1 LSPAKK
7 RQQQLA
13 LLQSRYFVSACLYVS
28 RDNKCPAGEAWH
40 LSGVSTAAIIDV
52 AKIKIYREKDTYSSR
67 SLMSPNIAPVSN
79 YLDRYNLKALPP
91 QKQCNKKLKKLAP
104 SKLFRTLSN
113 TSNFRIYSFLGI
125 FSTVACVCTIGS
137 LSCLTQPAQGQ
148 ILRGGIEERAT
159 PVQDKF
165 RIGSTFS
172 EDLLPGN
179 HKIKEWYKLPAWLTG
194 GFESKTLK
202 LTTLLGAIESKNE
215 TTCIRGLQADKTGT
229 VWDAVIIP
237 NYAKVKTVG
246 ATDFDIFEEYKVL
259 ETTPEKFRCEIKY
272 TAITVDDESHKILRA
287 EKRSEL
293 QELIPEAHDAAN
305 KKVIE
310 YSKQMRYDQD
320 GKPLTRR
327 AKKLEVVLFPISKF
341 KPIDQSPGGTFNYK
355 EEFRNYL
362 TESGQAD
369 LIPEEPQATE
379 PQKP

>member
-1 LSPAKK
+1 MFRKLRPTRILPILFTVFTSC
-7 RQQQLA
+7 
-13 LLQSRYFVSACLYVS
+13 SVSFICATSSLNCL
-28 RDNKCPAGEAWH
+28 
-40 LSGVSTAAIIDV
+40 I
-52 AKIKIYREKDTYSSR
+52 
-67 SLMSPNIAPVSN
+67 
-79 YLDRYNLKALPP
+79 
-91 QKQCNKKLKKLAP
+91 
-104 SKLFRTLSN
+104 
-113 TSNFRIYSFLGI
+113 
-125 FSTVACVCTIGS
+125 
-137 LSCLTQPAQGQ
+137 QPALGQ
-148 ILRGGIEERAT
+148 VLKGGIEERAT

-237 NYAKVKTVG
+237 NYARVKTVG

-259 ETTPEKFRCEIKY
+259 ESTPEKFRCEIKY
-272 TAITVDDESHKILRA
+272 TAITVDDQSHKILRA

-293 QELIPEAHDAAN
+293 QELVPAADA
-305 KKVIE
+305 KVIE

-320 GKPLTRR
+320 GKPLMRR
-327 AKKLEVVLFPISKF
+327 AKKLEVMLFPISKF

-355 EEFRNYL
+355 EEFRSYL

-369 LIPEEPQATE
+369 LLPEDSKGNQESKDTQQATE
-379 PQKP
+379 SNQP